1 MEQNKHTP
9 GLLTGYPTSTRRM
22 ENHPRRLML
31 RAVGT
36 GPFIHFLGEL
46 LMLESMW
53 SEETAESAAPS
64 LPVGK
69 IPPALLR
76 RLLELPRRTRPEIL
90 LGPKPGE
97 DAAVVKFCPR
107 PVAIASDP
115 ITFPTPRPG
124 WYAVHVNANDLAVT
138 GAKPAYFTLTILL
151 PPGSTEE
158 QAVAIMQDALAAAD
172 ELEVSLVGG
181 HTEVTAA
188 VNIPVVSVT
197 MFGPLL
203 GETPVFTGGGKAGDA
218 IVQVNPMGLE
228 GTSVLAGMYRE
239 RLEKEISAEL
249 VSRAAS
255 LATAPGI
262 SVIKPAM
269 LALRLF
275 DVHAM
280 HDPTEGGLATG
291 LREMAAASG
300 LGLDIHAAK
309 MLVRPETLQICNR
322 LKFDPFGLLS
332 SGCLLLAL
340 PEEEA
345 AEAVSALQKSGY
357 GAARIGHLT
366 ARPGEYRV
374 INKGGDIRELPLFET
389 DELARPAAEA

>member
-1 MEQNKHTP
+1 
-9 GLLTGYPTSTRRM
+9 
-22 ENHPRRLML
+22 
-31 RAVGT
+31 
-36 GPFIHFLGEL
+36 
-46 LMLESMW
+46 MLESMW
-53 SEETAESAAPS
+53 SEENTESATPS
-64 LPVGK
+64 LPIGK
-69 IPPALLR
+69 IPPALLK

-107 PVAIASDP
+107 PVAVASDP
-115 ITFPTPRPG
+115 ITFPTTRPG

-138 GAKPAYFTLTILL
+138 GAKPDYFTLTILM

-158 QAVAIMQDALAAAD
+158 QVVAIMQDALMAAD
-172 ELEVSLVGG
+172 ELEIALIGG

-188 VNIPVVSVT
+188 VNTPVVSVT

-203 GETPVFTGGGKAGDA
+203 GEKPVLTSGGKAGDA
-218 IVQVNPMGLE
+218 IIQINPMALE
-228 GTSVLAGMYRE
+228 GTSILAGMYRE
-239 RLEKEISAEL
+239 RLEKEISEEL
-249 VSRAAS
+249 VSRAVS
-255 LATAPGI
+255 LAATPGI

-275 DVHAM
+275 NVHAM

-291 LREMAAASG
+291 LREMAAAAD
-300 LGLDIHAAK
+300 LGLDIHAPK

-332 SGCLLLAL
+332 SGCLLLVL

-345 AEAVSALQKSGY
+345 AEAVSALQKAGY
-357 GAARIGHLT
+357 SAARIGFLT
-366 ARPGEYRV
+366 ARAGEYRV
-374 INKGGDIRELPLFET
+374 INKGGDIRELPGFAT
-389 DELARPAAEA
+389 DELARPATGV